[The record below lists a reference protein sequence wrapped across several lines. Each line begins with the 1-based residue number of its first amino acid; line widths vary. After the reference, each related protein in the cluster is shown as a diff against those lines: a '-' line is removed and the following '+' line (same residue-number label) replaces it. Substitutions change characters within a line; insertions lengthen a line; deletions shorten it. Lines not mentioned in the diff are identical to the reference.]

1 MSQTEPIISDA
12 QLGLYHLA
20 NELTDD
26 HDLETGVAAI
36 VLFETMADLLRARA
50 PMEFDEYLSALGE
63 EMPKGALIDQDR
75 LDELR
80 NTLVDI
86 LIMNTRV

>member
-1 MSQTEPIISDA
+1 
-12 QLGLYHLA
+12 
-20 NELTDD
+20 
-26 HDLETGVAAI
+26 
-36 VLFETMADLLRARA
+36 
-50 PMEFDEYLSALGE
+50 MEFDEYLSALGE